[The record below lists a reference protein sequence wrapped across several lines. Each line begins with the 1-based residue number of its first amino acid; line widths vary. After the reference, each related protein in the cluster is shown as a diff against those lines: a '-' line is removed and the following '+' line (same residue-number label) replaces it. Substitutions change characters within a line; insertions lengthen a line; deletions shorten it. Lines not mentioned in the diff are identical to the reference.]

1 MIDLG
6 ASKSPKMG
14 GGPVEPQNYCLA
26 MFEWETD
33 FLSHQMFGHPNMF
46 VSSAEASNPG
56 SVFVLLICNSGSAMC
71 RKVCWALR
79 QNDFAKYDP
88 KIFR

>member
-1 MIDLG
+1 
-6 ASKSPKMG
+6 
-14 GGPVEPQNYCLA
+14 

-79 QNDFAKYDP
+79 QNEFAKYDP